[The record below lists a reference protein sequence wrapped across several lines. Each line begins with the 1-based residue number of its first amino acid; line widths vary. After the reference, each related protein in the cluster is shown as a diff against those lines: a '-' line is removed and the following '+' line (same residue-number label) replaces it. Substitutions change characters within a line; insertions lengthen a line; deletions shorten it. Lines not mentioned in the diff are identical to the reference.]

1 MYKRRDNDRYIT
13 VQPSTRAATSIENEI
28 NIWDVT
34 DADMEAHGLLASSN
48 GDLGLSSASLY
59 RSDTANRATKY
70 GWTKKC
76 HLSFAVDGATTTPTN
91 DAAREA
97 LANIAVQRR
106 SKAKEDA
113 IMRATT
119 KVHKMRERAKEADEG
134 VSMALAAAIEA
145 MSLVTA
151 AEQTLLALQEA
162 E

>member
-1 MYKRRDNDRYIT
+1 M
-13 VQPSTRAATSIENEI
+13 
-28 NIWDVT
+28 
-34 DADMEAHGLLASSN
+34 LASSH
-48 GDLGLSSASLY
+48 GDLGLSQAYLY

-97 LANIAVQRR
+97 LANLAVQRP
-106 SKAKEDA
+106 SKAKEEA

-119 KVHKMRERAKEADEG
+119 KVRKMRERAKEADEG

-151 AEQTLLALQEA
+151 AEQMLLALQEA